1 MQDRNL
7 DQTSDRLQIPAS
19 DNPLVCTLTSAD
31 YRDRER
37 AWLKLG
43 AYVRAST
50 AIPGGLTFT
59 FAPALGLHDS
69 LAELVRLEAECCAWM
84 TFAME
89 DSPDGVRLS
98 ITANGED
105 GERGVLHA
113 FAPLARS

>member
-19 DNPLVCTLTSAD
+19 DNLLVCTLTSAD

-37 AWLKLG
+37 AWLKVG
-43 AYVRAST
+43 THVTASA

-59 FAPALGLHDS
+59 FAPAIGLRDS
-69 LAELVRLEAECCAWM
+69 LAELMRLEADCCAWM

-98 ITANGED
+98 ITADGED
-105 GERGVLHA
+105 GERGVRQA
-113 FAPLARS
+113 FAPLAGS